1 MILSVLSSTLRLSV
15 SKAGEP
21 YVLKP
26 QETSVLLQRVLLAE
40 RDSERAKRQKLEQ
53 DVIIARLEALNS
65 KTTTEK
71 ALISATE
78 DVLIRA
84 FDEAEVVDFWL
95 PVLSLQTLDK
105 FGMDLG
111 RDTRTRTPRKRSQT
125 QFSLPLMIIFRP
137 DFLRLALSSL

>member
-1 MILSVLSSTLRLSV
+1 M
-15 SKAGEP
+15 
-21 YVLKP
+21 LKP

-53 DVIIARLEALNS
+53 NVIIARLEALNS

-137 DFLRLALSSL
+137 AFLRLALSSL